1 MSYVKSVS
9 GSDYRFLVR
18 GVMLYHTCPWLNLLN
33 GPLMFKRRYVTLLPL
48 FVLLAACSS
57 KPKPTE
63 TDTTTGTPSG
73 GFLLEPQHNVMQ
85 MGGDFA
91 NNPNAQQFID
101 KMVNKHGFDRQQLQE
116 ILSQAKRL
124 DSVLRLM
131 DNQAPTTSVKPPS
144 GPNGA
149 WLRYRKKFIT
159 PDNVQ
164 NGVVFWNQYEDAL
177 NRAWQVYGVPPEIIV
192 GIIGVETRWGRV
204 MGKTRILDAL
214 ATLSFNYPR
223 RAEYFSGELETFL
236 LMARDEQD
244 DPLNLKGSFAGAMG
258 YGQFMPSSYKQ
269 YAVDFSGDGHIN
281 LWDPVDAIGSVANY
295 FKAHGWVKG
304 DQVAVM
310 ANGQAPGLPNGFKT
324 KYSISQ
330 LAAAGLTPQQPLG
343 NHQQASLLRLDVGT
357 GYQYWYGLPNFYT
370 ITRYNHST
378 HYAMA
383 VWQLGQAVAL
393 ARSEPVCGG
402 GRNSV
407 CTEDYSGGL
416 VTGEGFQIS

>member
-101 KMVNKHGFDRQQLQE
+101 KMVNKYGFDRQQLQE

-393 ARSEPVCGG
+393 ARV
-402 GRNSV
+402 
-407 CTEDYSGGL
+407 
-416 VTGEGFQIS
+416 Q

>member
-63 TDTTTGTPSG
+63 TETTTGTPSG

-116 ILSQAKRL
+116 ILFQAKRL

-393 ARSEPVCGG
+393 ARV
-402 GRNSV
+402 
-407 CTEDYSGGL
+407 
-416 VTGEGFQIS
+416 Q

>member
-48 FVLLAACSS
+48 VVLLAACSS

-63 TDTTTGTPSG
+63 TETTTGTPSG

-324 KYSISQ
+324 RYSISQ

-393 ARSEPVCGG
+393 ARV
-402 GRNSV
+402 
-407 CTEDYSGGL
+407 
-416 VTGEGFQIS
+416 Q

>member
-18 GVMLYHTCPWLNLLN
+18 GGMLYHTCPWLNLLN

-63 TDTTTGTPSG
+63 TETTTGTPSG

-192 GIIGVETRWGRV
+192 GIIGVEARWGRV

-393 ARSEPVCGG
+393 ARV
-402 GRNSV
+402 
-407 CTEDYSGGL
+407 
-416 VTGEGFQIS
+416 Q

>member
-269 YAVDFSGDGHIN
+269 FAVDFSGDGHIN

-393 ARSEPVCGG
+393 ARV
-402 GRNSV
+402 
-407 CTEDYSGGL
+407 
-416 VTGEGFQIS
+416 Q

>member
-244 DPLNLKGSFAGAMG
+244 DPLNLKGSFAGGMG

-393 ARSEPVCGG
+393 ARV
-402 GRNSV
+402 
-407 CTEDYSGGL
+407 
-416 VTGEGFQIS
+416 Q

>member
-63 TDTTTGTPSG
+63 TETTTGTPSG

-204 MGKTRILDAL
+204 MGKNRILDAL

-330 LAAAGLTPQQPLG
+330 LTAAGLTPQQPLG

-393 ARSEPVCGG
+393 ARV
-402 GRNSV
+402 
-407 CTEDYSGGL
+407 
-416 VTGEGFQIS
+416 Q

>member
-63 TDTTTGTPSG
+63 TETTTGTPSG

-204 MGKTRILDAL
+204 MGKTPILDAL

-324 KYSISQ
+324 RYSISQ
-330 LAAAGLTPQQPLG
+330 LATAGLTPQQPLG

-393 ARSEPVCGG
+393 ARV
-402 GRNSV
+402 
-407 CTEDYSGGL
+407 
-416 VTGEGFQIS
+416 Q

>member
-63 TDTTTGTPSG
+63 TETTTGTPSG

-85 MGGDFA
+85 VGGDFA

-393 ARSEPVCGG
+393 ARV
-402 GRNSV
+402 
-407 CTEDYSGGL
+407 
-416 VTGEGFQIS
+416 Q

>member
-63 TDTTTGTPSG
+63 TETTTGTPSG

-164 NGVVFWNQYEDAL
+164 NGVVFLNQYEDAL

-393 ARSEPVCGG
+393 ARV
-402 GRNSV
+402 
-407 CTEDYSGGL
+407 
-416 VTGEGFQIS
+416 Q

>member
-18 GVMLYHTCPWLNLLN
+18 GGMLYHTCPWLNLLN

-48 FVLLAACSS
+48 FMLLAACSS

-63 TDTTTGTPSG
+63 TETTTGTPSG

-324 KYSISQ
+324 RYSISQ
-330 LAAAGLTPQQPLG
+330 LAAAGLTSQQPLG

-393 ARSEPVCGG
+393 ARV
-402 GRNSV
+402 
-407 CTEDYSGGL
+407 
-416 VTGEGFQIS
+416 Q

>member
-63 TDTTTGTPSG
+63 TETTTGTPSG

-101 KMVNKHGFDRQQLQE
+101 RMVNKHGFDRQQLQE

-324 KYSISQ
+324 RYSISQ

-393 ARSEPVCGG
+393 VRV
-402 GRNSV
+402 
-407 CTEDYSGGL
+407 
-416 VTGEGFQIS
+416 Q

>member
-63 TDTTTGTPSG
+63 TETTTGTPSG

-85 MGGDFA
+85 VGGDFA

-101 KMVNKHGFDRQQLQE
+101 RMVNKHGFDRQQLQE

-330 LAAAGLTPQQPLG
+330 LTAAGLTPQQPLG

-393 ARSEPVCGG
+393 ARV
-402 GRNSV
+402 
-407 CTEDYSGGL
+407 
-416 VTGEGFQIS
+416 Q

>member
-63 TDTTTGTPSG
+63 TETTTGTPSG

-116 ILSQAKRL
+116 ILSQAKHL

-393 ARSEPVCGG
+393 ARV
-402 GRNSV
+402 
-407 CTEDYSGGL
+407 
-416 VTGEGFQIS
+416 Q

>member
-9 GSDYRFLVR
+9 GSDYRFLVQ

-73 GFLLEPQHNVMQ
+73 GFLLESQHNVMQ

-393 ARSEPVCGG
+393 ARV
-402 GRNSV
+402 
-407 CTEDYSGGL
+407 
-416 VTGEGFQIS
+416 Q

>member
-357 GYQYWYGLPNFYT
+357 GYQYRYGLPNFYT

-393 ARSEPVCGG
+393 ARV
-402 GRNSV
+402 
-407 CTEDYSGGL
+407 
-416 VTGEGFQIS
+416 Q

>member
-91 NNPNAQQFID
+91 NNPDAQQFID

-393 ARSEPVCGG
+393 ARV
-402 GRNSV
+402 
-407 CTEDYSGGL
+407 
-416 VTGEGFQIS
+416 Q

>member
-1 MSYVKSVS
+1 MCYVKSVL

-18 GVMLYHTCPWLNLLN
+18 GGMLYHTCPWLNLLN
-33 GPLMFKRRYVTLLPL
+33 GLLMFKRRYVTLLPL

-63 TDTTTGTPSG
+63 TETTTGTPSG

-101 KMVNKHGFDRQQLQE
+101 KMVKKHGFNRQQLQE

-393 ARSEPVCGG
+393 ARV
-402 GRNSV
+402 
-407 CTEDYSGGL
+407 
-416 VTGEGFQIS
+416 Q

>member
-101 KMVNKHGFDRQQLQE
+101 RMVNKHGFDRQQLQE

-124 DSVLRLM
+124 DSVLWLM

-393 ARSEPVCGG
+393 ARV
-402 GRNSV
+402 
-407 CTEDYSGGL
+407 
-416 VTGEGFQIS
+416 Q

>member
-1 MSYVKSVS
+1 LSYVKSVS

-101 KMVNKHGFDRQQLQE
+101 RMVNKHGFDRQQLQE

-324 KYSISQ
+324 RYSISQ

-393 ARSEPVCGG
+393 ARV
-402 GRNSV
+402 
-407 CTEDYSGGL
+407 
-416 VTGEGFQIS
+416 Q

>member
-63 TDTTTGTPSG
+63 TETTTGTPSG

-370 ITRYNHST
+370 ITRYNYST

-393 ARSEPVCGG
+393 ARV
-402 GRNSV
+402 
-407 CTEDYSGGL
+407 
-416 VTGEGFQIS
+416 Q

>member
-101 KMVNKHGFDRQQLQE
+101 KMVNKHGFDRQQLQK

-393 ARSEPVCGG
+393 ARV
-402 GRNSV
+402 
-407 CTEDYSGGL
+407 
-416 VTGEGFQIS
+416 Q

>member
-63 TDTTTGTPSG
+63 TETTTGTPSG

-85 MGGDFA
+85 VGGDFA

-101 KMVNKHGFDRQQLQE
+101 RMVNKHGFDRQQLQE

-324 KYSISQ
+324 RYSISQ
-330 LAAAGLTPQQPLG
+330 LAAAGLTPQQSLG

-393 ARSEPVCGG
+393 ARV
-402 GRNSV
+402 
-407 CTEDYSGGL
+407 
-416 VTGEGFQIS
+416 Q

>member
-91 NNPNAQQFID
+91 NNPNAQQFIE

-393 ARSEPVCGG
+393 ARV
-402 GRNSV
+402 
-407 CTEDYSGGL
+407 
-416 VTGEGFQIS
+416 Q

>member
-18 GVMLYHTCPWLNLLN
+18 GGMLYHTCPWLNLLN

-63 TDTTTGTPSG
+63 TETTTGTPSG

-101 KMVNKHGFDRQQLQE
+101 KMVNKHGFDRQQLRE

-393 ARSEPVCGG
+393 ARV
-402 GRNSV
+402 
-407 CTEDYSGGL
+407 
-416 VTGEGFQIS
+416 Q

>member
-63 TDTTTGTPSG
+63 TETTTGTPSG

-223 RAEYFSGELETFL
+223 RAEYFSGELETFR

-393 ARSEPVCGG
+393 ARV
-402 GRNSV
+402 
-407 CTEDYSGGL
+407 
-416 VTGEGFQIS
+416 Q

>member
-18 GVMLYHTCPWLNLLN
+18 GGMLYHTCPWLNLLN

-48 FVLLAACSS
+48 FMLLAACSS

-63 TDTTTGTPSG
+63 TETTTGTPSG

-124 DSVLRLM
+124 DLVLRLM

-324 KYSISQ
+324 RYSISQ

-393 ARSEPVCGG
+393 ARV
-402 GRNSV
+402 
-407 CTEDYSGGL
+407 
-416 VTGEGFQIS
+416 Q

>member
-63 TDTTTGTPSG
+63 TETTTGTPSG
-73 GFLLEPQHNVMQ
+73 GFLLEPQHTVMQ

-324 KYSISQ
+324 RYSISQ
-330 LAAAGLTPQQPLG
+330 LATAGLTPQQPLG

-393 ARSEPVCGG
+393 ARV
-402 GRNSV
+402 
-407 CTEDYSGGL
+407 
-416 VTGEGFQIS
+416 Q

>member
-48 FVLLAACSS
+48 LVLLAACSS

-393 ARSEPVCGG
+393 ARV
-402 GRNSV
+402 
-407 CTEDYSGGL
+407 
-416 VTGEGFQIS
+416 Q

>member
-33 GPLMFKRRYVTLLPL
+33 GPFMFKRRYVTLLPL

-63 TDTTTGTPSG
+63 TETTTGTPSG

-324 KYSISQ
+324 KYSISE

-393 ARSEPVCGG
+393 ARV
-402 GRNSV
+402 
-407 CTEDYSGGL
+407 
-416 VTGEGFQIS
+416 Q

>member
-236 LMARDEQD
+236 LMARDEHD

-304 DQVAVM
+304 DPVAVM

-393 ARSEPVCGG
+393 ARV
-402 GRNSV
+402 
-407 CTEDYSGGL
+407 
-416 VTGEGFQIS
+416 Q

>member
-204 MGKTRILDAL
+204 MGKTLILDAL

-393 ARSEPVCGG
+393 ARV
-402 GRNSV
+402 
-407 CTEDYSGGL
+407 
-416 VTGEGFQIS
+416 Q

>member
-63 TDTTTGTPSG
+63 TETTTGTPSG

-85 MGGDFA
+85 MGSDFA

-101 KMVNKHGFDRQQLQE
+101 RMVNKHGFDRQQLQE

-393 ARSEPVCGG
+393 ARV
-402 GRNSV
+402 
-407 CTEDYSGGL
+407 
-416 VTGEGFQIS
+416 Q

>member
-269 YAVDFSGDGHIN
+269 YEVDFSGDGHIN

-393 ARSEPVCGG
+393 ARV
-402 GRNSV
+402 
-407 CTEDYSGGL
+407 
-416 VTGEGFQIS
+416 Q